1 MVTVSPMAPAISV
14 LLPAHNEERRIK
26 RAVRS
31 VLEGEFQDVEVI
43 VVLDRCT
50 DRTREVV
57 DAVADARVRC
67 VDNLGD
73 AGIGGALNAGVAAA
87 RADLVARLDADD
99 IQEHD
104 RFTRQAAHLHQNS
117 LDVCAGW
124 ARLVDEAGGQA
135 DVQKTPSD
143 SADIRR
149 ALKRSNVI
157 VHSSVLMKRDA
168 LLAAGGYRCT
178 RWEDYDLWVR
188 LSRRGASFGCLAAV
202 VVTRELRRG
211 GYGAT
216 NGRSLLG
223 RAEVLAYRWRATRA
237 IGDMVPW

>member
-1 MVTVSPMAPAISV
+1 MAPAISV
-14 LLPAHNEERRIK
+14 LLPAHNEEQRIE

-31 VLEGEFQDVEVI
+31 VLEGDFQDVEVI
-43 VVLDRCT
+43 VALDRCT

-57 DAVADARVRC
+57 DSIADARVRP
-67 VDNLGD
+67 VDNQGD

-104 RFTRQAAHLHQNS
+104 RFTRQVAHLRQNS

-124 ARLVDEAGGQA
+124 ARLVDEAGETA
-135 DVQKTPSD
+135 NVQKTPSESD
-143 SADIRR
+143 EIRK
-149 ALKRSNVI
+149 ALKRGNII

-168 LLAAGGYRCT
+168 LLAAGAYRRT

-223 RAEVLAYRWRATRA
+223 RVEVLAYRFRAARA
-237 IGDMVPW
+237 IGDLAPW